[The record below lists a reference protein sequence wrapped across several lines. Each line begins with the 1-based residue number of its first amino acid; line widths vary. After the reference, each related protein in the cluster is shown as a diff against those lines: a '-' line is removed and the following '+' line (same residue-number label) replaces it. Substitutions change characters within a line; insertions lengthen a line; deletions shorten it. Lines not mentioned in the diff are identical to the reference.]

1 VTCGPTVP
9 KNGINVIKV
18 PHGKAVS
25 VRDSVL
31 LNKFDPGNRECR
43 LSEFIRDAPNDVEEK
58 PKNH

>member
-1 VTCGPTVP
+1 VP

-31 LNKFDPGNRECR
+31 LNKFDPGTRECR